1 MYTRL
6 YIFFGGLIGFV
17 MQIQLAYGV
26 MPSVP
31 DSLIKNANAIV
42 LSSTA
47 TLDIQST
54 NKAFYREANE
64 VLVLNQNGSTFSYV
78 SLFYSPIVKIKS
90 FRAEIYDIV
99 GNKIKDIG
107 KNDAKDFSASE
118 GYNIGDGRFKV
129 WNLKMTSY
137 PYVLKYSY
145 EMEYSSLYN
154 LPLWQPV
161 DGFLISVLSASF
173 EVSSPNIELYHKS
186 ALNSQTKSS
195 TNIKRWE
202 LSNFKALLPITF
214 SANLFTRFPYVATT
228 SSEFDLYGVKGT
240 ATSWKDFGASF
251 YKLNEQREDIS
262 TLYIPTIDSLASST
276 LTPRQKVALAYAYL
290 QDNFRYVSIQ
300 LGISG
305 WQSQT
310 AIETDRNRYG
320 DCKALVT
327 LMKGILSRIGIP
339 SYMTLVNTNSNRFPL
354 EDNFVHSR
362 FDHVILYVPLA
373 YDTLWLECTSQHSA
387 FNYLGSFTMGR
398 EVLVL
403 TEKGGIVKKTPDY
416 TEQHNQLH
424 AYTFFSFDPNTK
436 TLNISTEVEVKDI
449 MQETLRE
456 VYNRANKQQLE
467 SQIYKLLNLQD
478 AKIEN
483 YDFIKIES
491 DASRII
497 LKTTANDKQA
507 VKQIGSRFFISPK
520 LFNPFDEL
528 ENMTGKRV
536 DPIDVEEGFTIVDTI
551 EVTLP
556 TSYLP
561 ENFMIGKEKFIATEF
576 GKCSFNTSFD
586 DKTASLKIMRSAVL
600 HSNTYS
606 SSKAGAFSSFLT
618 EASSIYTT
626 NLVLKKSE

>member
-228 SSEFDLYGVKGT
+228 SSEFDLIWSERERLPLGKISVH
-240 ATSWKDFGASF
+240 SF
-251 YKLNEQREDIS
+251 YKLNELFEKTFLLSIHTEPS
-262 TLYIPTIDSLASST
+262 ILLASST
-276 LTPRQKVALAYAYL
+276 GFNPSAKSGFSVLAYL
-290 QDNFRYVSIQ
+290 QDNFRYVSVQ

-310 AIETDRNRYG
+310 SHRY
-320 DCKALVT
+320 L
-327 LMKGILSRIGIP
+327 
-339 SYMTLVNTNSNRFPL
+339 
-354 EDNFVHSR
+354 
-362 FDHVILYVPLA
+362 
-373 YDTLWLECTSQHSA
+373 
-387 FNYLGSFTMGR
+387 
-398 EVLVL
+398 
-403 TEKGGIVKKTPDY
+403 
-416 TEQHNQLH
+416 
-424 AYTFFSFDPNTK
+424 
-436 TLNISTEVEVKDI
+436 
-449 MQETLRE
+449 
-456 VYNRANKQQLE
+456 
-467 SQIYKLLNLQD
+467 
-478 AKIEN
+478 
-483 YDFIKIES
+483 
-491 DASRII
+491 
-497 LKTTANDKQA
+497 
-507 VKQIGSRFFISPK
+507 
-520 LFNPFDEL
+520 
-528 ENMTGKRV
+528 
-536 DPIDVEEGFTIVDTI
+536 
-551 EVTLP
+551 
-556 TSYLP
+556 
-561 ENFMIGKEKFIATEF
+561 
-576 GKCSFNTSFD
+576 
-586 DKTASLKIMRSAVL
+586 
-600 HSNTYS
+600 
-606 SSKAGAFSSFLT
+606 
-618 EASSIYTT
+618 
-626 NLVLKKSE
+626 